1 MRVIDFKQAKKRIEA
16 KRIAAVEEEL
26 KQQAWY
32 KNAINQHKRKQ
43 DFIFIL
49 MVSDIILGIIFFM
62 L

>member
-32 KNAINQHKRKQ
+32 KNAIN
-43 DFIFIL
+43 
-49 MVSDIILGIIFFM
+49 
-62 L
+62 